1 MADQPVERPAQP
13 ARSDDLSRPRTALA
27 EPPPSRA
34 DAEPQPH
41 SRGSEVDTRTMIV
54 GPETSFSGEITSCDR
69 LIVEGT
75 IKARLDNCQNVIID
89 ESGVFT
95 GSGVTENADVYG
107 SFAGDLVVRK
117 RLLIRATGRLSG
129 TIRYGEIEIERGG
142 KIAGAIEVYDGREN
156 SHGRRPLAAK
166 AQAMKRSR
174 GKTARPRD
182 YAETETADKNSA
194 GRKDGSIP
202 GI

>member
-1 MADQPVERPAQP
+1 MADQPIKRAAEPS
-13 ARSDDLSRPRTALA
+13 RSDDLSRSHTGPAQ
-27 EPPPSRA
+27 PSPSRA
-34 DAEPQPH
+34 DAEPQPR
-41 SRGSEVDTRTMIV
+41 SRGSEVDIRTMIV
-54 GPETSFSGEITSCDR
+54 GPETSFSGEITSCNR

-75 IKARLDNCQNVIID
+75 IEARLDNCQNVIID
-89 ESGVFT
+89 ESGVFA
-95 GSGVTENADVYG
+95 GSGVTDNADVYG

-142 KIAGAIEVYDGREN
+142 KIVGAIEVYDGREN
-156 SHGRRPLAAK
+156 SHVRRPLAAK
-166 AQAMKRSR
+166 AQAMKRNR

-182 YAETETADKNSA
+182 YDESETADKNSA
-194 GRKDGSIP
+194 DRKDGSIP